1 MKAVILDGQMEKT
14 LRLYNMICLRCGY
27 CCIKYMVVI
36 VDDPDKGIV
45 ENRHGIISDDNLLI
59 HEGDGP
65 CKHLEGNK
73 PGEYSCKVHD
83 RKWYKKT
90 PCFSHGQI
98 EENENCECRLG
109 RYILNKGK
117 ENA

>member
-1 MKAVILDGQMEKT
+1 
-14 LRLYNMICLRCGY
+14 MICLRCGY
-27 CCIKYMVVI
+27 CCKKCMVVI
-36 VDDPDKGIV
+36 VDDPDKGILD
-45 ENRHGIISDDNLLI
+45 NGRGGYDNLI
-59 HEGDGP
+59 VHEGDGP

-98 EENENCECRLG
+98 EENKNCECRLG
-109 RYILNKGK
+109 RYILNKANK
-117 ENA
+117 NDI